1 MKRLTKWV
9 FSQSLFRAYLL
20 YNDHDGP
27 MLADSITYRALFSVF
42 ASVLLGFSAA
52 GLWFG
57 GNPEAMQ
64 ALSAALNQVIP
75 GIGDVIDTDAI
86 SQPVSLTLTGI
97 ISLGGL
103 VAAAVGAARS
113 MRSALHQISDNE
125 FQTAPFI
132 PVFLR
137 DLGVAVG
144 IGLLV
149 GLAALGSFATSLG
162 LGNIAHLLGASESS
176 AAFNLVGRTAGAL
189 VIFGIDILAMA
200 LIFTLLSGMDAP
212 NRFLW
217 KGSAL
222 GAFGLLILQEFS
234 GLFVS
239 GATSNPLLVSFAALV
254 VLLLW
259 MNLSAQV
266 ILIASTWIIL
276 ETWGEAG
283 DVRSLKD
290 AGNMDDWKVMAA
302 KANVAS
308 AEMSLER
315 TEKNVAK
322 AQAKRREAIEHLKA
336 HSRHQPSSEQPSENA
351 ATTPEK

>member
-20 YNDHDGP
+20 YNDHDGS

-42 ASVLLGFSAA
+42 ASVLLGFSAV

-64 ALSAALNQVIP
+64 ALSEASNQLIP
-75 GIGDVIDTDAI
+75 GIADVIDTDVI
-86 SQPVSLTLTGI
+86 TQPVSLTLTGI
-97 ISLGGL
+97 ISLAGL

-125 FQTAPFI
+125 FQTKPFI
-132 PVFLR
+132 PVFMR

-162 LGNIAHLLGASESS
+162 LGNIAHVLGASESS
-176 AAFNLVGRTAGAL
+176 AAFNLLGRTAGAL
-189 VIFGIDILAMA
+189 VIFGIDVLMMA
-200 LIFTLLSGMDAP
+200 LVFTLLSGMDAP
-212 NRFLW
+212 KKILW

-222 GAFGLLILQEFS
+222 GALGMLVLQKFS

-239 GATSNPLLVSFAALV
+239 GATSNPLLASFAALV

-276 ETWGEAG
+276 ETWKEAG
-283 DVRSLKD
+283 DIRSLED
-290 AGNMDDWKVMAA
+290 ASNMDDWKVLAA
-302 KANVAS
+302 KASVAS
-308 AEMSLER
+308 AEMSLKR
-315 TEKNVAK
+315 TEDNVAK
-322 AQAKRREAIEHLKA
+322 AQDKRREAIAHLKA
-336 HSRHQPSSEQPSENA
+336 RSKHHGSGDPSGEETSTEPG
-351 ATTPEK
+351 K